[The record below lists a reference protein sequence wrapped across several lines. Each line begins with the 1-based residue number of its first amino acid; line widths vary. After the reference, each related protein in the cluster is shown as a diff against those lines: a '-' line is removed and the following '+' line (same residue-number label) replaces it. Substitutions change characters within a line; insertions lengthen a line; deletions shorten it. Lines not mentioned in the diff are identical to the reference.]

1 MEGKLGTQR
10 QRSGKIT
17 VPDVSGLLLREHLH
31 TRLDGAAAGRLV
43 WLAAPAGTGKTSV
56 LAGWIQSRNW
66 PALWYQIDAGDRDPA
81 NFFHYLSLAARQIT
95 RRRLPVTTPENLM
108 APETFARRYF
118 ASLWE
123 SQKTSCILVLD
134 NYQELPEDAVLHR
147 IIDIAIDLLPH
158 GSLIAIASRSA
169 PPAALARHFS
179 SATMTSLGW
188 PELRLSESESGEL
201 ARRWNLSAEDAA
213 RLYALSD
220 GWAALQ
226 ILLMR
231 LPASRFLA
239 ESVKDNALLFDYIGT
254 EIFEELTPDLSRFLM
269 KVAIPP
275 FVTAAQAEQLG
286 GRNDAES
293 ILSRLARNN
302 FLTTRHG
309 EAGEARYQFHPLLRT
324 FLLGRLALHLPP
336 QEMLALRRL
345 AVRQLEE
352 DGEVEAAAELLR
364 DSADWATLA
373 TLVCRHAGEWLATG
387 RVATL
392 RHWLESLPAETRKSA
407 PWLLYWH
414 GSLLRMTDP
423 RAGRAQLEPAW
434 QMFRE
439 RGDAAGAYLTWAAI
453 VESYAAPWDEYLHIP
468 AWLEKLE
475 ALRQECP
482 EIPSPEIEAQLVG
495 TAKTIAISAPF
506 SPLVEQWLAR
516 AEAFAVDAPSPRHI
530 GAFTLLT
537 SFKSVWRSESVARIK
552 AVLGAIRL
560 PPDFSEKY
568 PLSYILYCIGL
579 GLLEAYDL
587 NPEGC
592 QRWVAKGLETS
603 RNSGIQLLDTML
615 AIVSIHGSVVSGNVA
630 AAENTMTE
638 AERLVNPTWKA
649 DMFHLRYLQAG
660 IKLMAGDTAA
670 ALRFSAGIA
679 EGGEAV
685 GARYLAVFPKL
696 LRSLALAIDGQWQEA
711 RTYLPEILET
721 GRRFPSPWM
730 VFQGELVAAH
740 IHFAQDESAD
750 GLAALRRAMAAGRAA
765 DIMVMRFWL
774 PEFIAPLCARAL
786 NAGIEVDYVRRLIRT
801 RGLLPI
807 SPCVDAWPWPVRI
820 YTLGRFSVLRENTP
834 IAFSGKAQK
843 RPLQLLKALVAC
855 GGRDVSG
862 MTLAAALWKDEINDA
877 RHALDM
883 TVSRLRKLL
892 GSEAAVIVQDGKVS
906 LNDKL
911 CFVDIWSFERHAN
924 EAEKRPGAD
933 GLPLHAGAMALYLG
947 QFLNGEDD
955 EAWLLP
961 RRERLRSR
969 YLRLALEYGALLE
982 KHGEGRT
989 AVDTYQRAIEIEPL
1003 AEELVQ
1009 RLMRIH
1015 IEAGRT
1021 AQALEVF
1028 RRCRHMLSVVLGLPP
1043 SAATLDLAEKARTC

>member
-1 MEGKLGTQR
+1 MGTQR
-10 QRSGKIT
+10 QQFGKIT
-17 VPDVSGLLLREHLH
+17 VPDVSGLLPREHLYK
-31 TRLDGAAAGRLV
+31 RLDGAASGRLV

-123 SQKTSCILVLD
+123 SQKTPRILVLD
-134 NYQELPEDAVLHR
+134 NYQELPEDAILHR

-158 GSLIAIASRSA
+158 GSMIAIASRSA

-179 SATMTSLGW
+179 SATMASLGW
-188 PELRLSESESGEL
+188 PDLRLSESESSEL
-201 ARRWNLSAEDAA
+201 ARRWNLPAEDAA

-220 GWAALQ
+220 GWAAIQ
-226 ILLMR
+226 VLLMR
-231 LPASRFLA
+231 LPASRFLP
-239 ESVKDNALLFDYIGT
+239 ETVKDNGLLLDYIQA
-254 EIFEELTPDLSRFLM
+254 EIFEELAPDLSRFLM

-275 FVTAAQAEQLG
+275 FVTAALAEQLG
-286 GRNDAES
+286 GRSDAES

-309 EAGEARYQFHPLLRT
+309 EASEARYQFHPLLRA
-324 FLLGRLALHLPP
+324 FLLGRISLHLPP
-336 QEMLALRRL
+336 PEVLALRRL

-373 TLVCRHAGEWLATG
+373 TLVCRHAGGWLATG

-392 RHWLESLPAETRKSA
+392 RHWLESLPAEIRKND

-423 RAGRAQLEPAW
+423 RAGRSQLEPAW

-439 RGDAAGAYLTWAAI
+439 RGEAAGAYLTWAAI

-475 ALRQECP
+475 ALRQEYP

-495 TAKTIAISAPF
+495 TAKAVAISAPF

-516 AEAFAVDAPSPRHI
+516 TEALAVDAPSPRHI
-530 GAFTLLT
+530 GALTLLT
-537 SFKSVWRSESVARIK
+537 SFKSVWRSENLARIK
-552 AVLGAIRL
+552 TVLGAIQ
-560 PPDFSEKY
+560 PPPGFPEKY
-568 PLSYILYCIGL
+568 PLSHILYCVGM

-603 RNSGIQLLDTML
+603 RSSGIRLLDTML

-630 AAENTMTE
+630 SAENSMAE
-638 AERLVNPTWKA
+638 AERWVNPTWKG
-649 DMFHLRYLQAG
+649 DMLHLRYLHAG
-660 IKLMAGDTAA
+660 IKLMAGDRAA
-670 ALRFSAGIA
+670 ALRFSVGIVEDA
-679 EGGEAV
+679 EAV

-696 LRSLALAIDGQWQEA
+696 LRSLVLAIGGQWQEA

-721 GRRFPSPWM
+721 GKRFPSPWM
-730 VFQGELVAAH
+730 VFQGELVSAH
-740 IHFAQDESAD
+740 IHFAQGNDTE

-774 PEFIAPLCARAL
+774 PEFIGPLCARAL
-786 NAGIEVDYVRRLIRT
+786 NAGIEVDYVQRLIRT
-801 RGLLPI
+801 RGLLPA
-807 SPCVDAWPWPVRI
+807 SPCIDAWPWPVRI

-834 IAFSGKAQK
+834 IVFSGKAQK
-843 RPLQLLKALVAC
+843 RTLQLLKALVAY

-862 MTLAAALWKDEINDA
+862 MTLAAALWRDEINDA
-877 RHALDM
+877 QHALDM

-892 GSEAAVIVQDGKVS
+892 GRDNAIIVQDGKIS

-911 CFVDIWSFERHAN
+911 CFVDIWSFERKTN
-924 EAEKRPGAD
+924 EAEKIPGAE
-933 GLPLHAGAMALYLG
+933 GLPLYVGAMSLYQG
-947 QFLNGEDD
+947 QFLNGETE

-982 KHGEGRT
+982 SQGE
-989 AVDTYQRAIEIEPL
+989 APAAADSYQRAIEIEPL

-1009 RLMRIH
+1009 RLMRVY

-1021 AQALEVF
+1021 AQALEAF

-1043 SAATLDLAEKARTC
+1043 SAATLELAEKARNC